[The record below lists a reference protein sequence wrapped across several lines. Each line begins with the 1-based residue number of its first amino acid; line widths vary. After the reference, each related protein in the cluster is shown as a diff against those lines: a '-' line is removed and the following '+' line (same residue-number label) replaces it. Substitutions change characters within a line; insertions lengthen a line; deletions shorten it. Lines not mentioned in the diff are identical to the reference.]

1 MGYALTKTEYYS
13 PSQYFEIDTHSKKK
27 YEYFFGEIIAM
38 AGDSLRHNAL
48 CINTVFV
55 FKNKMKDTN
64 CGIFMSDVKL
74 QVIENEMYVYPDIV
88 ITCSEEDLGEENM
101 IHSPSLIVEV
111 LSKSTAAFD
120 LNEKLKY
127 YLKIPSLFYYLTIE
141 QKKVGVILHTKTTNG
156 WNARLYED
164 LSEVIELPLL
174 NMEIAVAEIYEKIQF
189 PIRKTS
195 QKSS

>member
-13 PSQYFEIDTHSKKK
+13 LAEYFEVEAHSKRK

-38 AGDSLRHNAL
+38 AGGSLRHNAL
-48 CINTVFV
+48 CINMVFA

-127 YLKIPSLFYYLTIE
+127 YLKIPSIFYYLTIE

-189 PIRKTS
+189 PIRKNIS
-195 QKSS
+195 KK